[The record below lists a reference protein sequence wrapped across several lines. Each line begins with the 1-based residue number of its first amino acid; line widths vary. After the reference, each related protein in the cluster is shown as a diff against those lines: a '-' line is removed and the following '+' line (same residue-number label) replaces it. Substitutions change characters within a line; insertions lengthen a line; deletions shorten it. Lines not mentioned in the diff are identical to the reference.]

1 MKKKITNEREIKE
14 IQSRIDSNR
23 LESKVQCFPT
33 SCTTG
38 RKIEIF
44 PSIEFSSTKK
54 RANDEGETE
63 DDDEIVLS
71 LEKLANSITSV
82 AGRSNGSSDFGGATR
97 RRKKTESEPESRRR
111 INDVPPS
118 FPGEKLPRSRN
129 DGQKRIFY
137 VLCVF
142 FRDRRGEGRGR
153 EGEILFVLVP
163 LLSEESFIRE
173 ILFDFFG

>member
-111 INDVPPS
+111 INDVPPLS
-118 FPGEKLPRSRN
+118 PRRETSTIAKRWSEAN
-129 DGQKRIFY
+129 ILRIVRIFSRSKRGGERQGG
-137 VLCVF
+137 
-142 FRDRRGEGRGR
+142 RD
-153 EGEILFVLVP
+153 FVRVGTIV
-163 LLSEESFIRE
+163 E
-173 ILFDFFG
+173 